1 MESDPLPTAD
11 STGLEGPTHLAKR
24 VGEDH
29 VHAPQSKPVYLNLPN
44 PDGT

>member
-24 VGEDH
+24 VGEGSRTS
-29 VHAPQSKPVYLNLPN
+29 VQAGLFES
-44 PDGT
+44 T